1 MEGKLPEKSGMQI
14 FKIMIMGSIVK
25 SMAVPPNLGWLLRKW
40 ELLKNWK
47 HPVTGIIWLVLL

>member
-1 MEGKLPEKSGMQI
+1 MEGRLPEKSGMQI

-25 SMAVPPNLGWLLRKW
+25 SMAVPPNLGLLLRKW

-47 HPVTGIIWLVLL
+47 HPVTGIILL